1 MATQYHVLMAFA
13 RTPEVVLVAIQVM
26 YDTSGRVIHVQEKPS
41 LRLMPTIICKMIQSS
56 AQAQK
61 AAFHPCPVHKQNIR

>member
-26 YDTSGRVIHVQEKPS
+26 YDTSGRVIHVQEK
-41 LRLMPTIICKMIQSS
+41 TIIKIDAYYHMQNDPEFSS
-56 AQAQK
+56 GAKGGISSVPCAQTK
-61 AAFHPCPVHKQNIR
+61 H